1 MKMREIEWADV
12 SRYRGELM
20 GAAILFIILF
30 HIPLP
35 RSDMFFGLRRCG
47 NIGVDMFLFLSGI
60 GLWYSWLK
68 QPSFSNFYK
77 RRLLRIF
84 PTWLVISS
92 IYYLQRFDF
101 ETGDYLDLVL
111 DITINWGFWLHDEL
125 SFWYIPAIMM
135 LYLWAPLYMRLIQRH
150 PSYRWLPVL
159 MVCWCIMVQWVT
171 PMHQAVGHIEIFWS
185 RVPVFFIG
193 INCGE
198 LVRRGLRMEPAS
210 RWLVMITFLM
220 TAAACIWLEQMRYG
234 RFPLFAERMIYIPLT
249 VTLIL
254 LLTDLFRCMPGWC
267 HRVFIFLGSLSLE
280 IYLIHNHFVM
290 QYLIPYHLG
299 YWPMMLLT
307 TLLTL
312 PLAWLLQQTLKRLC
326 PQ

>member
-1 MKMREIEWADV
+1 
-12 SRYRGELM
+12 
-20 GAAILFIILF
+20 
-30 HIPLP
+30 
-35 RSDMFFGLRRCG
+35 
-47 NIGVDMFLFLSGI
+47 
-60 GLWYSWLK
+60 
-68 QPSFSNFYK
+68 
-77 RRLLRIF
+77 
-84 PTWLVISS
+84 
-92 IYYLQRFDF
+92 
-101 ETGDYLDLVL
+101 
-111 DITINWGFWLHDEL
+111 
-125 SFWYIPAIMM
+125 
-135 LYLWAPLYMRLIQRH
+135 
-150 PSYRWLPVL
+150 
-159 MVCWCIMVQWVT
+159 
-171 PMHQAVGHIEIFWS
+171 
-185 RVPVFFIG
+185 
-193 INCGE
+193 
-198 LVRRGLRMEPAS
+198 MEPAS

-234 RFPLFAERMIYIPLT
+234 RFPLFAERMVYIPLT

-299 YWPMMLLT
+299 YWPTMLLT

>member
-1 MKMREIEWADV
+1 
-12 SRYRGELM
+12 
-20 GAAILFIILF
+20 
-30 HIPLP
+30 
-35 RSDMFFGLRRCG
+35 
-47 NIGVDMFLFLSGI
+47 
-60 GLWYSWLK
+60 
-68 QPSFSNFYK
+68 
-77 RRLLRIF
+77 
-84 PTWLVISS
+84 
-92 IYYLQRFDF
+92 
-101 ETGDYLDLVL
+101 
-111 DITINWGFWLHDEL
+111 
-125 SFWYIPAIMM
+125 
-135 LYLWAPLYMRLIQRH
+135 
-150 PSYRWLPVL
+150 
-159 MVCWCIMVQWVT
+159 
-171 PMHQAVGHIEIFWS
+171 
-185 RVPVFFIG
+185 
-193 INCGE
+193 
-198 LVRRGLRMEPAS
+198 MEPAS

-220 TAAACIWLEQMRYG
+220 TAAACIWLEQMRHG

-299 YWPMMLLT
+299 YWPTMLLT